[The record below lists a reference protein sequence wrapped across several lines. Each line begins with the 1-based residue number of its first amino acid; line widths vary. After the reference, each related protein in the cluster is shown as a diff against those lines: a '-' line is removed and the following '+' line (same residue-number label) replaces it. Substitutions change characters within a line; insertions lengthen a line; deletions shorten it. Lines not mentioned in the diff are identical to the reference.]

1 MKHLIAAVI
10 VTAIAVAVARCS
22 SYGPAGSTVTGPLDQ
37 HCSLPDG
44 GTRAQVTDF
53 ADCHPDGGDVT
64 TVVYGPTLY
73 NAEGDDDECKYHLKF
88 SSSGIYENQD
98 VNFTAMVTRKTDGMP
113 APVAKTSL
121 EVFLNDMHPA
131 PNSGQKSTE
140 NPAGTYRIGPIHFDA
155 AGQWRIRFHIYEE
168 CSELLETS
176 PHGHVAFYIAV
187 P

>member
-10 VTAIAVAVARCS
+10 VTAIAVAVACS
-22 SYGPAGSTVTGPLDQ
+22 SNNGPPGMIVSGPADV
-37 HCSLPDG
+37 HCTLPDG
-44 GTRAQVTDF
+44 GTQVQPTDF

-64 TVVYGPTLY
+64 TIVYGPTLF
-73 NAEGDDDECKYHLKF
+73 NAEADDDDCKYHVKF
-88 SSSGIYENQD
+88 SSSAIYENQD

-121 EVFLNDMHPA
+121 EVFLNEMHPA

-140 NPAGTYRIGPIHFDA
+140 NPAGTYKIGPIHFDA
-155 AGQWRIRFHIYEE
+155 PGQWTIRFHIYEE

-176 PHGHVAFYIAV
+176 PHGHVAFYISV